1 MSAVP
6 ETGPLPDGR
15 PALRRCVAGD
25 PEEFATNYWGRRA
38 LLSPA
43 ADLAPLAQSSDADL
57 APGNQPSDADQQAAA
72 NDRPGQPAPPGFA
85 DLFSLA
91 AVDELLSRRG
101 LRTPF
106 LRVAKNGSV
115 VGDSQFTGSGGV
127 GAEIGDQIRDDKV
140 AALFANGHTVVLQA
154 LHRTWPA
161 LVDFSTQLASEAG
174 HPVQINA
181 YITPAES
188 QGFSAHYDVHD
199 VFVLQVAGEK
209 HWTVHEPVHL
219 DPLRNQPWTDHSKA
233 VAGAAREQQPVVDA
247 VLHPGDALYVPRG
260 FLHSAKALGG
270 VSAHLTIGL
279 HTMTRYLLIQELAA
293 LAANEVDLRTA
304 LPLGFNPGD
313 PAQLAPELE
322 KVVALFTDHLHTAT
336 ADDLAAR
343 LRRRTWSGNR
353 PAPLP
358 PLAHAQA
365 IADLKLGT
373 TLRLRQGLNH
383 HLVVPAPPA
392 AEPNTASN
400 FTGTAPS
407 SPGRPEGA
415 STGTGSA
422 SASTGVA
429 SGAPSGA
436 AAVRLHLPDRTI
448 TFPAETAAALAA
460 ALSGTPFA
468 VGDLPEL
475 PPEDQLVLARR
486 LMTEAVLVA
495 SPE

>member
-6 ETGPLPDGR
+6 ETGQLPDSR

-38 LLSPA
+38 LLSAAADLAPA
-43 ADLAPLAQSSDADL
+43 ADLAGTADERS
-57 APGNQPSDADQQAAA
+57 A
-72 NDRPGQPAPPGFA
+72 GFA

-106 LRVAKNGSV
+106 LRIAKNGSV

-127 GAEIGDQIRDDKV
+127 GAEIGDQVRDDKV
-140 AALFANGHTVVLQA
+140 AALFAGGHTVVLQA

-209 HWTVHEPVHL
+209 HWTVHEPVHV
-219 DPLRNQPWTDHSKA
+219 DPLRNQPWTDHSAA
-233 VAGAAREQQPVVDA
+233 VADAARDQQPVVDA

-322 KVVALFTDHLHTAT
+322 KVVALFTDHLHAAT
-336 ADDLAAR
+336 PDDLAAR

-353 PAPLP
+353 PAPLA

-373 TLRLRQGLNH
+373 TLQRRPGLNH
-383 HLVVPAPPA
+383 HLTP
-392 AEPNTASN
+392 
-400 FTGTAPS
+400 GTP
-407 SPGRPEGA
+407 
-415 STGTGSA
+415 
-422 SASTGVA
+422 
-429 SGAPSGA
+429 
-436 AAVRLHLPDRTI
+436 VRLHLPDRTI
-448 TFPAETAAALAA
+448 TFPPEAAEALAT
-460 ALSGTPFA
+460 ALTGAPFA
-468 VGDLPEL
+468 VGDLPNL
-475 PPEDQLVLARR
+475 SPEDQLVLTRR

-495 SPE
+495 TSP